1 MHRARQRRV
10 GGVLRGRVQL
20 RLCSDANADAHRD
33 SNAHADVDS
42 NAHAHRDTDA
52 YPHANTHRD
61 PNADL
66 DSNSYRNGDTLMERG
81 T

>member
-1 MHRARQRRV
+1 MHRARQRRL
-10 GGVLRGRVQL
+10 GGVLRSGVPL
-20 RLCSDANADAHRD
+20 RLCSDANANTYRD
-33 SNAHADVDS
+33 PNANTDPDS
-42 NAHAHRDTDA
+42 DS

-66 DSNSYRNGDTLMERG
+66 DSNSHGNGDTLMERD